1 MSIGYCYKTKTSTFV
16 ESQNKKV
23 FIKVLSIFLSPA
35 QLSNSLYLNLQ
46 KEVDRSLK
54 KIFTLLKTA

>member
-1 MSIGYCYKTKTSTFV
+1 MRND

-54 KIFTLLKTA
+54 KDFYIIKNSLRI